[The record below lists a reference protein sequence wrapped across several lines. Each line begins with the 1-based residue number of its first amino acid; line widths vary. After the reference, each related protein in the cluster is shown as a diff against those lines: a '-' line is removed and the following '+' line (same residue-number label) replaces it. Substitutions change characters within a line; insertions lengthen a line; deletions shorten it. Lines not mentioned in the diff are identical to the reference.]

1 MLELHIGRLRFCFG
15 FSFFLLLAVVCR
27 WQAGTMLL
35 LSFLAILLHEIG
47 HLLAMLLTKTSVK
60 SINFTAYGVHIV
72 RSAVQFV
79 PPLRLVVVYLAGP
92 AVNLL
97 FALAYPRLRPL
108 VGRVVIH
115 PAPQRFGQALH
126 RGQFFLGVV
135 RVLIPLAVMPAGSL
149 DGACA
154 LREALSFLLPGRWVK
169 PVAGLISLAVL
180 LGLVP
185 VMGGLA
191 GKISPTAMLL
201 WVYLLVATFRE
212 Y

>member
-27 WQAGTMLL
+27 WQAGSMLL

-47 HLLAMLLTKTSVK
+47 HLLAMLLTKTAVK
-60 SINFTAYGVHIV
+60 FINFTAFGVHIV

-97 FALAYPRLRPL
+97 LALL
-108 VGRVVIH
+108 
-115 PAPQRFGQALH
+115 
-126 RGQFFLGVV
+126 FLGSS
-135 RVLIPLAVMPAGSL
+135 REGMAVYFGAVNLLLGLLHLLPAGSL

-169 PVAGLISLAVL
+169 PVNS
-180 LGLVP
+180 
-185 VMGGLA
+185 
-191 GKISPTAMLL
+191 STAR
-201 WVYLLVATFRE
+201 FR
-212 Y
+212 

>member
-1 MLELHIGRLRFCFG
+1 MTSIDRGGCILWQIKPEVSIWWVPAIN
-15 FSFFLLLAVVCR
+15 LLLALLFLGSSR
-27 WQAGTMLL
+27 EGMAGY
-35 LSFLAILLHEIG
+35 FG
-47 HLLAMLLTKTSVK
+47 
-60 SINFTAYGVHIV
+60 
-72 RSAVQFV
+72 
-79 PPLRLVVVYLAGP
+79 

-97 FALAYPRLRPL
+97 LGL
-108 VGRVVIH
+108 
-115 PAPQRFGQALH
+115 LH
-126 RGQFFLGVV
+126 L
-135 RVLIPLAVMPAGSL
+135 LPAGSL

-154 LREALSFLLPGRWVK
+154 LREALSFLLPGSWVK

>member
-47 HLLAMLLTKTSVK
+47 HLLAMLLTKAAVK
-60 SINFTAYGVHIV
+60 SINFTAFGIHIV

-79 PPLRLVVVYLAGP
+79 PPLQLVVVYLAGP

-97 FALAYPRLRPL
+97 LALL
-108 VGRVVIH
+108 
-115 PAPQRFGQALH
+115 
-126 RGQFFLGVV
+126 FLGSS
-135 RVLIPLAVMPAGSL
+135 REGIAGYFGAVNLLLGLLHLLPAGNL

-154 LREALSFLLPGRWVK
+154 LREALSFLPGRWVK

>member
-27 WQAGTMLL
+27 WQAGSMLL

-47 HLLAMLLTKTSVK
+47 HLLAMLLTKTAVK
-60 SINFTAYGVHIV
+60 SINFTAFGVHIV

-97 FALAYPRLRPL
+97 FALL
-108 VGRVVIH
+108 
-115 PAPQRFGQALH
+115 
-126 RGQFFLGVV
+126 FLGSS
-135 RVLIPLAVMPAGSL
+135 REGMAGYFGAVNLLLGLLHLLPAGSL

-169 PVAGLISLAVL
+169 PVAGLISLVVL

>member
-15 FSFFLLLAVVCR
+15 FSFFLLIAAVCR
-27 WQAGTMLL
+27 WQAGTLL
-35 LSFLAILLHEIG
+35 FLSFLAILLHELG
-47 HLLAMLLTKTSVK
+47 HLLAMLLTKTTVK
-60 SINFTAYGVHIV
+60 SINFTIFGVHIV
-72 RSAVQFV
+72 RSTIQFV
-79 PPLRLVVVYLAGP
+79 SPLRLFLIYLAGP

-97 FALAYPRLRPL
+97 LSLL
-108 VGRVVIH
+108 
-115 PAPQRFGQALH
+115 
-126 RGQFFLGVV
+126 FLGSF
-135 RVLIPLAVMPAGSL
+135 REGMAEYFGAVNLLLGLLHLMPAGNL

-154 LREALSFLLPGRWVK
+154 LREALRIFLPGRWVK
-169 PVAGLISLAVL
+169 PVAGLISLTVL
-180 LGLVP
+180 LGLIP

>member
-47 HLLAMLLTKTSVK
+47 HLLAMLLAKTSVK
-60 SINFTAYGVHIV
+60 SINFTAFGVHIV

-97 FALAYPRLRPL
+97 LLPLGRQFPLFATLSLCLAVFNLLPVAPLDGGRALRAALA
-108 VGRVVIH
+108 
-115 PAPQRFGQALH
+115 A
-126 RGQFFLGVV
+126 
-135 RVLIPLAVMPAGSL
+135 
-149 DGACA
+149 
-154 LREALSFLLPGRWVK
+154 
-169 PVAGLISLAVL
+169 SLAI
-180 LGLVP
+180 P
-185 VMGGLA
+185 EERQ
-191 GKISPTAMLL
+191 
-201 WVYLLVATFRE
+201 VYRP
-212 Y
+212 

>member
-1 MLELHIGRLRFCFG
+1 MPLAGWYHAAA
-15 FSFFLLLAVVCR
+15 LL
-27 WQAGTMLL
+27 
-35 LSFLAILLHEIG
+35 LAILLHEIG
-47 HLLAMLLTKTSVK
+47 HLLAMLLAKTAVK
-60 SINFTAYGVHIV
+60 SINFTAFGVHIV

-97 FALAYPRLRPL
+97 LALL
-108 VGRVVIH
+108 
-115 PAPQRFGQALH
+115 
-126 RGQFFLGVV
+126 FLGSS
-135 RVLIPLAVMPAGSL
+135 REGMAGYFGAVNLLLGLLHLLPAGSL

>member
-15 FSFFLLLAVVCR
+15 FSFFLLLAAVCR
-27 WQAGTMLL
+27 WQAGSMLL

-47 HLLAMLLTKTSVK
+47 HLLAMLLTKTTVK
-60 SINFTAYGVHIV
+60 SINFTAFGVHIV

-79 PPLRLVVVYLAGP
+79 PPLQLVVVYLAGLALLFLGSSREGMAGYFG

-97 FALAYPRLRPL
+97 LGL
-108 VGRVVIH
+108 
-115 PAPQRFGQALH
+115 LH
-126 RGQFFLGVV
+126 L
-135 RVLIPLAVMPAGSL
+135 LPAGSL

-154 LREALSFLLPGRWVK
+154 LREALGFLLPGRWVK

>member
-1 MLELHIGRLRFCFG
+1 M
-15 FSFFLLLAVVCR
+15 
-27 WQAGTMLL
+27 
-35 LSFLAILLHEIG
+35 
-47 HLLAMLLTKTSVK
+47 
-60 SINFTAYGVHIV
+60 
-72 RSAVQFV
+72 QFV
-79 PPLRLVVVYLAGP
+79 PPLQLVVVYLAGP

-97 FALAYPRLRPL
+97 LALL
-108 VGRVVIH
+108 
-115 PAPQRFGQALH
+115 
-126 RGQFFLGVV
+126 FLGSS
-135 RVLIPLAVMPAGSL
+135 REGMAGYFGAVNLLLGLLHLLPAGSL

>member
-1 MLELHIGRLRFCFG
+1 MLELHIGQLRFCFG

-27 WQAGTMLL
+27 WQAGSMLL
-35 LSFLAILLHEIG
+35 FSFLAILLHEIG
-47 HLLAMLLTKTSVK
+47 HFLAMLLTKTAVK
-60 SINFTAYGVHIV
+60 SINYTAFGVHIV
-72 RSAVQFV
+72 RSAVQFM

-97 FALAYPRLRPL
+97 LALL
-108 VGRVVIH
+108 
-115 PAPQRFGQALH
+115 
-126 RGQFFLGVV
+126 FLGSS
-135 RVLIPLAVMPAGSL
+135 REGMAGYFGAVNLLLGLLHLLPAGL